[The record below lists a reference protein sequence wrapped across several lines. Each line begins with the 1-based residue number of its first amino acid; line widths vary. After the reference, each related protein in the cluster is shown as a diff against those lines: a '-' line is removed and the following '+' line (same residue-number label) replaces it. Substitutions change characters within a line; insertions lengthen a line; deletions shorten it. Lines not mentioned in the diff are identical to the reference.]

1 MNVRRCLLVP
11 FRVPFLPVVRQFTTM
26 QDPDLII
33 LNPRQSGIVKRKP
46 KKHGRRSTVKHTIPK
61 QGVNPLPVASQ
72 NSSSPLT
79 PNNDDQSIVEALHS
93 QKPESSALT
102 QSMYDLVRQDLI
114 RGFKKSQLDEY
125 INMVSKI
132 PLSKY
137 KYSRKSAKAD
147 LIMTKIWNLFVKQ
160 DDPRLGNS
168 VFVENVIELQD
179 YEFVLVLGNNGSLL
193 REWTKSGAQVSIWP
207 SKCQIIVNSSP
218 QTFQWI
224 EAMLSHFLE
233 SIMTSE
239 VDISAITKYIN
250 LNDYPEHLAAIQKLT
265 STYFTGLT
273 ADSDTITVVS
283 GGKLRHTNTYIAKRL
298 LLQLYGSS
306 VTQKWKPCRYFYD
319 VNGANLDPGCHFQQ
333 LDENDSL
340 EWFDRLRKWSRWES
354 IKTRAPQSFPE
365 PKLEPL
371 NRPLFD
377 ESSSMV
383 ESSKELNSQLESI
396 IHGLYCDFAI
406 KSDNKSNDMST
417 TLTITP
423 GFVTHEVQGEL
434 LPNAGMRKSFCST
447 VPYVSRF
454 ASTLPMFDT
463 DVLQDSND
471 QAALSPQNPDELSS
485 ITADEK
491 KGDQGGDSEDLWQ
504 KIMDLDVKKEEDEG
518 VFVNRHK
525 DLSLQTNLKMIH
537 MKFLPHPSENS
548 EYPPIEAWVEVP
560 PPSLTNKAHTLHE
573 MPKLYAVP
581 LEASAFVSLPTRDA
595 DFKITLAQSYPIE
608 PSKQMESYF
617 LEHCKFAR
625 SRPRYVP
632 PELTVTFNGQEVPY
646 LYYGSSYTT
655 LADLQLRNSLVQ
667 FSQAEGGKLSG
678 RQVEASVIQHAAA
691 DNFDMQHS
699 AREAVDAALEF
710 MNNMTK

>member
-1 MNVRRCLLVP
+1 MNARRCLLVP
-11 FRVPFLPVVRQFTTM
+11 FRVPFLPVVRPFSTM

-46 KKHGRRSTVKHTIPK
+46 KKHGRRSSVKHTFSK
-61 QGVNPLPVASQ
+61 QGVSPLPTAAQ
-72 NSSSPLT
+72 NSSSSLT
-79 PNNDDQSIVEALHS
+79 PSNAGQSVVEALHS
-93 QKPESSALT
+93 QKPESNALT
-102 QSMYDLVRQDLI
+102 QSMFDVVRQDLI

-132 PLSKY
+132 PISKS

-147 LIMTKIWNLFVKQ
+147 LIMTKIWNLYVKQ

-193 REWTKSGAQVSIWP
+193 REWTKSGAQISIWP
-207 SKCQIIVNSSP
+207 SKCQIIVNSSA

-224 EAMLSHFLE
+224 EAMLSQFLE

-239 VDISAITKYIN
+239 VDIRAIKSSIN
-250 LNDYPEHLAAIQKLT
+250 LNDYPEHMAAIQQLT

-306 VTQKWKPCRYFYD
+306 ITQKWKPQRYFYD
-319 VNGANLDPGCHFQQ
+319 TNGAYLEPGCHFQQ

-340 EWFDRLRKWSRWES
+340 EWFDRLRKWSRWERV
-354 IKTRAPQSFPE
+354 KTRTPQASPV
-365 PKLEPL
+365 PNLEQL
-371 NRPLFD
+371 SQPLFD
-377 ESSSMV
+377 EPSSVVKSDRD
-383 ESSKELNSQLESI
+383 LNTQLENI
-396 IHGLYCDFAI
+396 VDGLYRDFGI
-406 KSDNKSNDMST
+406 NTHEKMDDMST

-423 GFVTHEVQGEL
+423 GFVTHEVHGEL
-434 LPNAGMRKSFCST
+434 LPNAGMHKSFCST
-447 VPYVSRF
+447 IPYVSRF

-463 DVLQDSND
+463 DVIQDES
-471 QAALSPQNPDELSS
+471 AALAPENLDEPTA
-485 ITADEK
+485 ITNDENK
-491 KGDQGGDSEDLWQ
+491 QEDKDDSEDLWQ
-504 KIMDLDVKKEEDEG
+504 KIMDLEVKDEKEEDG

-560 PPSLTNKAHTLHE
+560 PPSLTNKPHTLQE

-581 LEASAFVSLPTRDA
+581 LEASAFVSLPSKNS
-595 DFKITLAQSYPIE
+595 DFKITLTQSYPIE
-608 PSKQMESYF
+608 PSEQMESYF

-625 SRPRYVP
+625 SRPRYIP
-632 PELTVTFNGQEVPY
+632 PELTVTLDGKEVPY

-678 RQVEASVIQHAAA
+678 RQVEASVIQHASTN
-691 DNFDMQHS
+691 DFDVQHS
-699 AREAVDAALEF
+699 AKEAVTAALDF
-710 MNNMTK
+710 TNKMTK